1 MPTFVSQN
9 VNRRNVHIFLFG
21 MALLLAGSSAFGQAK
36 YKPKNLGKFDSKQYH
51 FGFLLGFNT
60 ADYYIKRKTDIDSQD
75 SLLSVNGLNQNG
87 FNLGIIASWNITKN
101 ISLRFQPTLSFEDRV
116 LQYVFY
122 AGPDSTNLFDKRVES
137 TNIDF
142 PINFKF
148 RTDRINNFAAYA
160 LTGVRFRLDMQSEKD
175 VKNAVADDILVKA
188 ERNDFAVEFGG
199 GFDFFLTYF
208 KFGIDLR
215 MAVGVPNLLVP
226 ENTQFSNPLESLR
239 SRTFM
244 VTLTFEG

>member
-1 MPTFVSQN
+1 MNCRRLHIVLFSLVLLFAGN
-9 VNRRNVHIFLFG
+9 V
-21 MALLLAGSSAFGQAK
+21 ALGQAK
-36 YKPKNLGKFDSKQYH
+36 YKPKNLGKFDSKKYH
-51 FGFLLGFNT
+51 FGFLLGFNA
-60 ADYYIKRKTDIDSQD
+60 ADYYIQRKTDLPSQD
-75 SLLSVNGLNQNG
+75 SLLSVNGLNQSG
-87 FNLGIIASWNITKN
+87 FNLGIIASWNMTKN

-122 AGPDSTNLFDKRVES
+122 AGQDSTSLFDKRVES
-137 TNIDF
+137 TFIDF
-142 PINFKF
+142 PINLKF

-160 LTGVRFRLDMQSEKD
+160 ITGVRFRVDMQSERD

-188 ERNDFAVEFGG
+188 ERNDFMVEFGG

-215 MAVGVPNLLVP
+215 MGVGIPNILVP
-226 ENTQFSNPLESLR
+226 ENTQFSNPIESLR
-239 SRTFM
+239 SRSFM